1 MARVQLPDLKHP
13 VQATSNRS
21 TVRSCYHRSNCYS
34 WQRWVDR
41 HPTDYR
47 ESYNYDISRLRS
59 TTIAKTVADK
69 QGAFSYLKPSNIAK
83 NLGIGGGPSTPAGI
97 TSVGGGAT
105 DPSFLSKVGEGFT
118 KSIVEDPIGKGTQLV
133 GTGLITAGLLT
144 GEEEEG
150 DGRNLVDYEPYEAE
164 GGVFEGLGY
173 NPETGRFENVRVIRP
188 TDFERAAA
196 GGEISGPGTGTRT
209 ASQPCFLTVSS

>member
-1 MARVQLPDLKHP
+1 M
-13 VQATSNRS
+13 TSPG
-21 TVRSCYHRSNCYS
+21 Y
-34 WQRWVDR
+34 D
-41 HPTDYR
+41 PT
-47 ESYNYDISRLRS
+47 
-59 TTIAKTVADK
+59 TFAKTVADK

-196 GGEISGPGTGTRT
+196 GGEISGPGTGTSDSIPAMLSDGEFVMT
-209 ASQPCFLTVSS
+209 AKAVRGMGDGSRKKGAAKMYQMMNKLESMA